1 MYAIIYIKL
10 HFDRFVA
17 PKLTFHNGLIYAGQS
32 PSDGKVISQMT
43 SQKESQACDW
53 RNS

>member
-1 MYAIIYIKL
+1 MLLIIYIKL

-32 PSDGKVISQMT
+32 PSDGKVIIQMT
-43 SQKESQACDW
+43 SQKESQACNW